1 MADIATTDSCEEPI
15 SGWWRGGV
23 RKLLLAGVIFSAA
36 VYALG
41 DLVAGL
47 LYDGYSFRDQAI
59 SELTAFGS
67 PVRPLMLTVMIV
79 HGLPL
84 LAFAVVLW
92 RRADRVSLRWA
103 GALLIA
109 AWVVGLPNH
118 TGWAMSSRGMET
130 GFNDTM
136 HQLGS
141 MVWVLIVLAVM
152 VLSAVAYR
160 GWFRLYTIATL
171 LFFIGFGAASGVAI
185 QGIEQNSTPWA
196 GGLERISAYVY
207 FVWLVVFAVLVV
219 RTSLN
224 GRRHGPLVDDA
235 EEESIQT
242 DQSAPV
248 LAIR

>member
-1 MADIATTDSCEEPI
+1 MADIATTDSREEAI
-15 SGWWRGGV
+15 SGWWRGGA
-23 RKLLLAGVIFSAA
+23 RKLLLAGVISSAA

-47 LYDGYSFRDQAI
+47 LYDGYSFSDQAI

-92 RRADRVSLRWA
+92 RRADRSSLRWV

-109 AWVVGLPNH
+109 AWVIGLPNH
-118 TGWAMSSRGMET
+118 GFWAMSSRWMET

-141 MVWVLIVLAVM
+141 MVWVLIVSMVM
-152 VLSAVAYR
+152 VLVAVAYR
-160 GWFRLYTIATL
+160 GRFRLYSIGTFL
-171 LFFIGFGAASGVAI
+171 VFMGFGAASGVAI

-196 GGLERISAYVY
+196 GGFERISAYAY
-207 FVWLVVFAVLVV
+207 FAFLVVFAVLVL
-219 RTSLN
+219 RRSLKG
-224 GRRHGPLVDDA
+224 GRRETLANNTEGK
-235 EEESIQT
+235 SIQPE
-242 DQSAPV
+242 QSAPV

>member
-1 MADIATTDSCEEPI
+1 MADIATADSCEEAI
-15 SGWWRGGV
+15 SGWWQGTAK
-23 RKLLLAGVIFSAA
+23 KLLVAGVIFSA
-36 VYALG
+36 VLYALG
-41 DLVAGL
+41 DMVAGL

-84 LAFAVVLW
+84 LAFAIVLW
-92 RRADRVSLRWA
+92 RRADRNSLRWV

-118 TGWAMSSRGMET
+118 SLWAMSSRWMET

-141 MVWVLIVLAVM
+141 MVWVLIVSVVM
-152 VLSAVAYR
+152 VLVAVAYR
-160 GWFRLYTIATL
+160 GRFRLYSIGTFL
-171 LFFIGFGAASGVAI
+171 VFMGFGAASGVAI
-185 QGIEQNSTPWA
+185 QGIEQNSTPWT
-196 GGLERISAYVY
+196 GGFERISAYPY
-207 FVWLVVFAVLVV
+207 FVWLVLFAVLVV
-219 RTSLN
+219 RRSLN
-224 GRRHGPLVDDA
+224 GRTREALADNTEG
-235 EEESIQT
+235 ESIQPE
-242 DQSAPV
+242 QSEPV